1 MEVIVNLVH
10 QAAVSVLIVNA
21 PNSHIMPTSSKYGNI
36 LIVISYLCVFSLSV
50 ILSGTLMIWAL
61 PLHFHLQKSMLL
73 C

>member
-36 LIVISYLCVFSLSV
+36 SIVISYLCVFSLSV
-50 ILSGTLMIWAL
+50 ILSGTLRWRL
-61 PLHFHLQKSMLL
+61 PV
-73 C
+73 